1 MTSSDPARLF
11 VPVWNYTSS
20 SPMLY
25 FLELSCLR
33 GFSTL
38 TFDLGH
44 RLHRKRQGFTSDGFT
59 WKALHL
65 ELNHVYM
72 VLLALWF
79 TDKKTRICIR
89 EGRFTFQLCSSSKL
103 FFCNYCVYKMVF
115 TIVTLESDNLLFLYN
130 VEWIDIQSINFIQ
143 ALCLT
148 LPCLEGSETLNLCW
162 PLWEPMNFYSTR
174 WTYCDV

>member
-1 MTSSDPARLF
+1 MHIYASNTGLFIHFHYKKKTKSLHLPEVIKVQIANWQNDPLLNFICKYLMRFSKVWQSMTSSDPARLF

-72 VLLALWF
+72 VLLAL
-79 TDKKTRICIR
+79 
-89 EGRFTFQLCSSSKL
+89 
-103 FFCNYCVYKMVF
+103 
-115 TIVTLESDNLLFLYN
+115 
-130 VEWIDIQSINFIQ
+130 
-143 ALCLT
+143 
-148 LPCLEGSETLNLCW
+148 
-162 PLWEPMNFYSTR
+162 
-174 WTYCDV
+174 